1 MTTSLKIGDNCSFSL
16 GANTLLKTR
25 TFACHSN
32 AFLSGTVRTII
43 VNSTG
48 VIGGDGTIY
57 HSFSRT
63 GEASR
68 STITPT
74 VTQINIDLDDG
85 ELDYHGIYHRSFENG
100 MIHTFDVLGPLAVFA
115 MGMPFILLKPEINK
129 DIYGKTP

>member
-1 MTTSLKIGDNCSFSL
+1 MTTSLKIGDNCSFKL
-16 GANTLLKTR
+16 GKTTLLKTR
-25 TFACHSN
+25 NFDCYGN
-32 AFLSGTVRTII
+32 AILNGTVRTIT

-48 VIGGDGTIY
+48 VIDGDGTIY

-63 GEASR
+63 GEVSR

-74 VTQINIDLDDG
+74 VIQINIDLDDG
-85 ELDYHGIYHRSFENG
+85 ELNLNGIYHRSFENG

-129 DIYGKTP
+129 DYYGTS

>member
-16 GANTLLKTR
+16 GTNTLLKTR
-25 TFACHSN
+25 NFDCYGN
-32 AFLSGTVRTII
+32 AFLNGTVRTIT

-48 VIGGDGTIY
+48 VIDGDGTIY

-63 GEASR
+63 GEVSR

-85 ELDYHGIYHRSFENG
+85 ELNLHGIYHRSFENG

-129 DIYGKTP
+129 DYYGTS

>member
-1 MTTSLKIGDNCSFSL
+1 MTTFLKIGDNCSFSL
-16 GANTLLKTR
+16 GTNTLLKTR
-25 TFACHSN
+25 NFNCYGN
-32 AFLSGTVRTII
+32 AFLYGTVRSII

-48 VIGGDGTIY
+48 VIDGDGTIY

-74 VTQINIDLDDG
+74 VIQINIDLDDG
-85 ELDYHGIYHRSFENG
+85 ELNLNGIYHRSFENG

-129 DIYGKTP
+129 DYHAT

>member
-1 MTTSLKIGDNCSFSL
+1 MTAIKIGDNGSFSL

-25 TFACHSN
+25 LFACHGN
-32 AFLSGTVRTII
+32 AFLNGTVRTII
-43 VNSTG
+43 VHSSG
-48 VIGGDGTIY
+48 VIDGTGTIY

-74 VTQINIDLDDG
+74 VTQINIDLEDG
-85 ELDYHGIYHRSFENG
+85 DINLHGIYHRSFENG

-129 DIYGKTP
+129 DYYETP

>member
-1 MTTSLKIGDNCSFSL
+1 MTTSLKIGDNCSFKL

-25 TFACHSN
+25 SFHCHGN
-32 AFLSGTVRTII
+32 AILNGTVRTIT

-48 VIGGDGTIY
+48 VIDGDGTIY

-63 GEASR
+63 GEVSR

-85 ELDYHGIYHRSFENG
+85 ELNLNGIYHRSFENG

-129 DIYGKTP
+129 DIYETA